1 MAVDYEK
8 RGYARVWACTDQT
21 QTPSRFVRPKRR
33 IKRVD
38 PLNPTGRTAQL
49 ANTILAD
56 GVSLPA
62 LILHRSMDG
71 HTVYLDS
78 DQSLDDAVENGMT
91 FLQERTD
98 V

>member
-8 RGYARVWACTDQT
+8 RGYALVWACTDQT

-49 ANTILAD
+49 ESTNIARQASGAIAGGVIILIRRQLGRMARRI
-56 GVSLPA
+56 G
-62 LILHRSMDG
+62 HRIC
-71 HTVYLDS
+71 
-78 DQSLDDAVENGMT
+78 Q
-91 FLQERTD
+91 
-98 V
+98 